1 MALRWPLGQQ
11 RLGGGAIGSEG
22 LGRQGVWG
30 RGSQRI
36 TGQGDGGCWI
46 LAAAVDFLCFE
57 TIYGN
62 LRDFWCG
69 ADLTDVYNIL
79 QYHLMISLV
88 WYDHTFLLL
97 RAILVPMAVCCGTVS
112 FCPRYR
118 GDPSDQYHP
127 VSQHQRLSASII
139 HSHPGRF
146 ACFYWSISFF
156 QTCSDHFFRFK
167 GTFFWLT
174 IFAG

>member
-62 LRDFWCG
+62 LRDFGCG

-97 RAILVPMAVCCGTVS
+97 RAILVPMAVCRGTVS

-118 GDPSDQYHP
+118 GDPSDQYP
-127 VSQHQRLSASII
+127 FQRLSASII
-139 HSHPGRF
+139 HSHPGRIERVF
-146 ACFYWSISFF
+146 IGQLPFF
-156 QTCSDHFFRFK
+156 IGSDHFFRFK

>member
-97 RAILVPMAVCCGTVS
+97 RAILVPIWLFVAEQFHSALDIVAI
-112 FCPRYR
+112 PRT
-118 GDPSDQYHP
+118 
-127 VSQHQRLSASII
+127 SII
-139 HSHPGRF
+139 QYP
-146 ACFYWSISFF
+146 SIN
-156 QTCSDHFFRFK
+156 D
-167 GTFFWLT
+167 
-174 IFAG
+174 